1 MKRTWIVTFVF
12 LLVLPS
18 FPAVA
23 QQGSGVRVTGTTV
36 TRVNRFRVNPGQRGA
51 FDRDLMDNLIPIWE
65 EYKKAGILTDYAVN
79 NNVTQGNQNDWNVAV
94 ILTYPNFAALDNLG
108 QRVNPIQLKHYGS
121 QEKLQAAAQR
131 RNEIRTAVQS
141 YLVQAQR
148 YSRQ

>member
-1 MKRTWIVTFVF
+1 MRKSWMVLLMF
-12 LLVLPS
+12 LLVLSSVP
-18 FPAVA
+18 VIA
-23 QQGSGVRVTGTTV
+23 QQGGGVRVTGTTV

-65 EYKKAGILTDYAVN
+65 EYKKAGILTDYAIS
-79 NNVTQGNQNDWNVAV
+79 NNVTQGNQNDWNVAI

-131 RNEIRTAVQS
+131 RNETRTAVQS
-141 YLVQAQR
+141 YLVQNQR